1 MNKDLKIA
9 KKTIQTE
16 ISALKKLST
25 SFGRSSQFSKAVNL
39 IYKTRGKVLVVG
51 VGKSYIVS
59 IKVSSTLSSLGT
71 PSVAFNATDL
81 QHGGLG
87 AIQKN
92 HDILLMFS
100 VSGESSELNSI
111 LRYANRHNINII
123 GVSCKSSSMLLR
135 NSTIKILLPKVAEAG
150 HSLAPTSSS
159 LNFLSWG
166 DALAIACMRRKK
178 WTNKK
183 FITTHPSG
191 TLATSLIL
199 VNEIMAKGKEIPLVS
214 SKQTMRA
221 AIKEMTKKRLGIVC
235 CREKSGKIVGIIT
248 DGDLRRNSNNLH
260 KKKIQNVCSK
270 NPAWIS
276 ETATALS
283 AIEKMNSNKI
293 SSLLVARNQD
303 INKKIKKIVGIIHLH
318 HCLSRGIK

>member
-1 MNKDLKIA
+1 MNKDIQIA
-9 KKTIQTE
+9 KKTIETE
-16 ISALKKLST
+16 IQALKKLSA
-25 SFGRSSQFSKAVNL
+25 SFDRSSQFSKAVNL
-39 IYKTRGKVLVVG
+39 ISKTRGKVLVVG
-51 VGKSYIVS
+51 VGKSYIVG

-92 HDILLMFS
+92 YDVLLIFS

-111 LRYANRHNINII
+111 LKYANRHNISII

-135 NSTIKILLPKVAEAG
+135 YSKIKILLPKVVEAG

-166 DALAIACMRRKK
+166 DSLAIASMKRKK

-191 TLATSLIL
+191 TLATSLIQ
-199 VNEIMAKGKEIPLVS
+199 VKEIMSKGKQIPFIS
-214 SKQTMRA
+214 ANKTMREA
-221 AIKEMTKKRLGIVC
+221 VKEMSKKRLGVVC
-235 CREKSGKIVGIIT
+235 VKEKNGRVSIIT
-248 DGDLRRNSNNLH
+248 DGDCRKNSNNLYN
-260 KKKIQNVCSK
+260 KKILNVATK
-270 NPAWIS
+270 NPVWIS
-276 ETATALS
+276 DSATALS
-283 AIEKMNSNKI
+283 AIEKMNSLKI
-293 SSLLVARNQD
+293 TSLLVAHNRD
-303 INKKIKKIVGIIHLH
+303 IYRKIKKVIGIIHLH

>member
-1 MNKDLKIA
+1 MNKDLQIA
-9 KKTIQTE
+9 KKTVQAE

-25 SFGRSSQFSKAVNL
+25 SFNRSSQFSKAVNL
-39 IYKTRGKVLVVG
+39 IYKTRGKVLVIG
-51 VGKSYIVS
+51 VGKSYIVG
-59 IKVSSTLSSLGT
+59 IKVSATLSSLGT

-92 HDILLMFS
+92 HDTLLVFS

-111 LRYANRHNINII
+111 LRYANRHNIDVI

-135 NSTIKILLPKVAEAG
+135 NSKIKILLPRVAEAG

-166 DALAIACMRRKK
+166 DALAIACMKRKK

-183 FITTHPSG
+183 FVNTHPSG

-199 VNEIMAKGKEIPLVS
+199 VKEIMAKEKEIPLIS
-214 SKQTMRA
+214 SNKDMKSA
-221 AIKEMTKKRLGIVC
+221 VKEMTKKGLGVIC
-235 CREKSGKIVGIIT
+235 CKEKNGQISILT
-248 DGDLRRNSNNLH
+248 DGDIRRNSNNLF
-260 KKKIQNVCSK
+260 KKEILKICNK
-270 NPAWIS
+270 NPNWIS
-276 ETATALS
+276 DSATALT
-283 AIEKMNSNKI
+283 AIERMNSKKI
-293 SSLLVARNQD
+293 TSLLVAKRKD
-303 INKKIKKIVGIIHLH
+303 INKKIKKVIGIIHMH
-318 HCLSRGIK
+318 HCLTRGIK